1 MPLSLVAL
9 STSLIFIETL
19 VWRIT
24 LLFIYKDNRGRYPP
38 YQWIIYMGE
47 LPAIPKILIRR
58 ERGRLSRRDDEAERW
73 YEDCLEAIP
82 SREVMRDDGRGGRK
96 DERSAVTLL
105 RGRSCAPAVASS
117 SSVLCIYILI
127 ILLNWEKN
135 LAQELGTVVAVVDTR
150 VRFPVVSFFFN
161 FFLFVPL

>member
-1 MPLSLVAL
+1 MS
-9 STSLIFIETL
+9 S
-19 VWRIT
+19 
-24 LLFIYKDNRGRYPP
+24 LLFLSIY
-38 YQWIIYMGE
+38 IILYMGE

-117 SSVLCIYILI
+117 SSVLCLYILI
-127 ILLNWEKN
+127 ILLIEKN
-135 LAQELGTVVAVVDTR
+135 ISGSG
-150 VRFPVVSFFFN
+150 VRNSCGSCGYSGSLPCSVLLFQLFPLRSIIGHSPPRSFTT
-161 FFLFVPL
+161 